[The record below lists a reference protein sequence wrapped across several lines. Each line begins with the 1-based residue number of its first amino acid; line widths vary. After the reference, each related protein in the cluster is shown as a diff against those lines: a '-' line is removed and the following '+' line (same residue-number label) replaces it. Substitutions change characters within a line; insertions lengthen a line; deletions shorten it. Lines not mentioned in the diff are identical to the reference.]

1 MTQSAANPIGM
12 LEKAAEV
19 GGEAAI
25 MLIFRA
31 LAMRPG
37 PMDEERVAINT
48 DTDEIVYEM
57 PFRVGRADI
66 VVFHA
71 DATATVIELKD
82 GSIGYSGVI
91 KGIGQASLYAAQL
104 AMARG
109 GVRAVRKCLLWTST
123 GDLST
128 DAAIEDACLQAGT
141 IPLPWGKLS
150 DHLEYSIG
158 NKASRR
164 AEGDEASH
172 G

>member
-1 MTQSAANPIGM
+1 M
-12 LEKAAEV
+12 LEKAVEL

-25 MLIFRA
+25 VLMFRA
-31 LAMRPG
+31 LALRPG
-37 PMDEERVAINT
+37 LMDEDRIAINT

-57 PFRVGRADI
+57 QFRVGRADI

-71 DATATVIELKD
+71 DGTATVIEVKD

-109 GVRAVRKCLLWTST
+109 AIQAVRKCLLWTST
-123 GDLST
+123 GDVSV
-128 DAAIEDACLQAGT
+128 DATIEDACKEAGT

-150 DHLEYSIG
+150 DHLAQSLG
-158 NKASRR
+158 NA
-164 AEGDEASH
+164 AESLLSSEAENH